1 MVSREDIIQVL
12 KSVIDPEVFLDVW
25 TMGLIYNIDIQ
36 ADGKVK
42 LTMTF
47 TSVACP
53 AGPQLVGEIKEK
65 LAALPEITETEVEIV
80 FQPPW
85 QPSEDLK
92 LMLGLL

>member
-1 MVSREDIIQVL
+1 MVAREDVVQVL

-25 TMGLIYNIDIQ
+25 TMGLIYNIDIDE
-36 ADGKVK
+36 AGKVK
-42 LTMTF
+42 ITMTF

-65 LAALPEITETEVEIV
+65 LAALPEISATEVEVV